1 MDRIQQE
8 DLDLG
13 IIIHGG
19 QIIQDLV
26 VLETTQEDLEIIIHG
41 AHKITMNKINKNK
54 NNSRNNNKCIN
65 NSLKTKI
72 KDNKN
77 KNKNNS
83 KMMMMMMM
91 MMMLKK
97 YQDTESKKVAL
108 KGLQGLQDQQDHRNL
123 LKEDD
128 LLPLNK
134 L

>member
-8 DLDLG
+8 DLDLE

-41 AHKITMNKINKNK
+41 AHKITMNRINKNK

-65 NSLKTKI
+65 NSLKIKI

-83 KMMMMMMM
+83 KMMMMM
-91 MMMLKK
+91 KK

-108 KGLQGLQDQQDHRNL
+108 KGLQGLQDQQGHRNL

-128 LLPLNK
+128 LLRLNK

>member
-8 DLDLG
+8 DLDLE

-19 QIIQDLV
+19 PIIQDLV
-26 VLETTQEDLEIIIHG
+26 VLETTQEDLQIIIHG

-83 KMMMMMMM
+83 KMMMMM
-91 MMMLKK
+91 KK

-108 KGLQGLQDQQDHRNL
+108 KGLQGLQDQQGHRNL

>member
-1 MDRIQQE
+1 
-8 DLDLG
+8 
-13 IIIHGG
+13 
-19 QIIQDLV
+19 V

-83 KMMMMMMM
+83 KMMMMM
-91 MMMLKK
+91 KK

>member
-13 IIIHGG
+13 ILMHGG

-65 NSLKTKI
+65 NSLKIKI

-83 KMMMMMMM
+83 KMMMM
-91 MMMLKK
+91 LKK
-97 YQDTESKKVAL
+97 YQDKESKKVAL
-108 KGLQGLQDQQDHRNL
+108 KGLQGLQDQQGHRNL

-128 LLPLNK
+128 LLRLNK

>member
-13 IIIHGG
+13 ILMHGG

-83 KMMMMMMM
+83 KMMMMM
-91 MMMLKK
+91 KK

>member
-1 MDRIQQE
+1 MTDRIQQE
-8 DLDLG
+8 DLDLE

-19 QIIQDLV
+19 PIIQDLV

-83 KMMMMMMM
+83 KMMMMM
-91 MMMLKK
+91 KK

-108 KGLQGLQDQQDHRNL
+108 KGLQGLQDQQGHRNL